1 MLTLLIS
8 EKQPL
13 GFHSR
18 HEILGWKGELARMAV
33 NMGKHT

>member
-13 GFHSR
+13 DFHSR
-18 HEILGWKGELARMAV
+18 HEILGWKGRLARMAV
-33 NMGKHT
+33 NIEKQT